1 MDQVS
6 KLHGIYSHKSVD
18 ALFLDPT
25 GYQKTLCQCL
35 KSVFDV
41 AVKESVRPFGP
52 LDELITENLDSESI
66 WEEIQTRNR
75 PVIRYI
81 KNQIGKRKAEEERLR
96 AETEKM
102 DEETASESGSD
113 SEQDSGSGSG
123 CDDSEEEE
131 DFTQEE
137 DEESDEDEDEDDG
150 DSSEGD
156 FSDAS
161 VSEGDGVEVEDEVVD
176 ADGRTSRRY
185 DEMDDDMEAF
195 LDRADELEE
204 KYQNKLE
211 ALEKK
216 NKGHRGV
223 LELDDYDSDDE
234 FKDET
239 DDMLAVTDAI
249 YASDADESEEEDE
262 DEDGIHAED
271 FFGKPVAKS
280 KSKGKGKRNVAFA
293 EVPDAE
299 DSDGD
304 FEGEEDDWGEDD
316 EENETERAK
325 DVPTRQ
331 GKQEAS
337 LHRQIEELEADLMQ
351 PKSWDLTGEVGSS
364 ARPENSLLGI
374 VTEVDRSSKPAPI
387 ITQQYSATIEE
398 LIKKRILEERWDDML
413 APSVAAGNVPASGA
427 RGGGQGDNDFELSQE
442 KSKEGLG
449 DVSWLLCM

>member
-1 MDQVS
+1 M
-6 KLHGIYSHKSVD
+6 
-18 ALFLDPT
+18 
-25 GYQKTLCQCL
+25 
-35 KSVFDV
+35 
-41 AVKESVRPFGP
+41 
-52 LDELITENLDSESI
+52 
-66 WEEIQTRNR
+66 
-75 PVIRYI
+75 
-81 KNQIGKRKAEEERLR
+81 
-96 AETEKM
+96 
-102 DEETASESGSD
+102 
-113 SEQDSGSGSG
+113 
-123 CDDSEEEE
+123 
-131 DFTQEE
+131 
-137 DEESDEDEDEDDG
+137 
-150 DSSEGD
+150 
-156 FSDAS
+156 
-161 VSEGDGVEVEDEVVD
+161 
-176 ADGRTSRRY
+176 
-185 DEMDDDMEAF
+185 
-195 LDRADELEE
+195 
-204 KYQNKLE
+204 
-211 ALEKK
+211 
-216 NKGHRGV
+216 
-223 LELDDYDSDDE
+223 
-234 FKDET
+234 
-239 DDMLAVTDAI
+239 
-249 YASDADESEEEDE
+249 
-262 DEDGIHAED
+262 
-271 FFGKPVAKS
+271 AKS